1 MGNTGHTI
9 IQEEQQPDAHSQ
21 SSGGCRLE
29 CTAVRRLHTS
39 DSDDMPAREQGTAAK
54 VLKLSNGHEMPA
66 VGLGVWRMDAPA
78 IRGLIHSAI
87 RAGYRH
93 FDCAGTRTPSR
104 SPLSTLFT

>member
-1 MGNTGHTI
+1 
-9 IQEEQQPDAHSQ
+9 
-21 SSGGCRLE
+21 
-29 CTAVRRLHTS
+29 
-39 DSDDMPAREQGTAAK
+39 MPAREQGTAAK

-93 FDCAGTRTPSR
+93 FDCAAKYQNEAEVGDALAEAFEIGLIKRED
-104 SPLSTLFT
+104 LFITTKVIVNY